1 MRIPIA
7 DLDHVFFQQ
16 STLSEEPAPLSF
28 TVIVPGWQED
38 DAFQRLLSLPQL
50 RAYWLIPKEDHGF
63 CDGAQHQRRDRYRES
78 PYDTAVFVLQNDP
91 GFVQWTPNA
100 AIERNLRRAFATGR
114 PTEAAIARRKR
125 DGRGYADQD
134 GGGGKYRGKKRNRT
148 GKGVEQR
155 RLEERAG
162 KKKKKDESK
171 KRRKKKKSA
180 KKNWKRGLIS
190 TTN

>member
-1 MRIPIA
+1 MFFRQA
-7 DLDHVFFQQ
+7 DSSDA
-16 STLSEEPAPLSF
+16 PAPLSF

-91 GFVQWTPNA
+91 GFACWTPNA
-100 AIERNLRRAFATGR
+100 TIEAKLRHAFATGR
-114 PTEAAIARRKR
+114 PTDAAIARRKR
-125 DGRGYADQD
+125 DGRGFADQD

-148 GKGVEQR
+148 GNGVEQR
-155 RLEERAG
+155 RLEERLGQKKTKKKKA
-162 KKKKKDESK
+162 KKKKK
-171 KRRKKKKSA
+171 KKKKE
-180 KKNWKRGLIS
+180 KEKEEEEV
-190 TTN
+190 